1 MNLGFTSTEWIFGTI
16 ILDRLNEIHGFQVVA
31 NNLGNFAMGAV
42 LTLEITLFS
51 LLIGMVLGLI
61 AALGK
66 MSNNQLIKFVAV
78 AYIDFFRGTP
88 LFVQILLLYFGI
100 IPLIF
105 DATPVQAAIIACGLN
120 SGAYVAEIVRA
131 GIQAVDKGQMEAARS
146 LGMTH
151 GQSMRYIILPQAFK
165 IVIPPLINEFV
176 MLLKDTSLVSAI
188 SAHELTHTGKM
199 LYASTYQAVWVW
211 GAVCVFYFI
220 MTKAISML
228 GDWTERRLATE

>member
-1 MNLGFTSTEWIFGTI
+1 
-16 ILDRLNEIHGFQVVA
+16 
-31 NNLGNFAMGAV
+31 
-42 LTLEITLFS
+42 
-51 LLIGMVLGLI
+51 
-61 AALGK
+61 
-66 MSNNQLIKFVAV
+66 
-78 AYIDFFRGTP
+78 
-88 LFVQILLLYFGI
+88 
-100 IPLIF
+100 
-105 DATPVQAAIIACGLN
+105 
-120 SGAYVAEIVRA
+120 
-131 GIQAVDKGQMEAARS
+131 MEAARS

-151 GQSMRYIILPQAFK
+151 GQSMRFIILPQAFK

-220 MTKAISML
+220 MTKVISML